1 MKRILLVLLTVFIA
15 AEVYAVRGTA
25 GGPAPFLKMG
35 AGARAVALSGAFA
48 AYYDD
53 TSCPY
58 WNPASIGGMK
68 KTSIGT
74 MLSLMTEDRAYNYA
88 DFIFPA
94 EFGVFSLSILNFSI
108 GNIEGRSGDTP
119 EYYTF
124 SNSDY
129 AYGLT
134 FAKQLISAVSVGGT
148 GKVIYRSLDK
158 YNALGFSFDAGIHL
172 KINEIFSAGV
182 VFQDFLNN
190 LTWNTNRVE
199 HILFAMKL
207 ACLAELL
214 DRQLKIS
221 AEGEQLESSELTAR
235 AGAELGLMKII
246 FLRAGCS
253 YGFLSYSF
261 DFTAGGGLKYG
272 IGGVLFQAD
281 YAIVREAFFNTADL
295 NHKFSLSAY
304 F

>member
-1 MKRILLVLLTVFIA
+1 MKRIIFIMFAMFMA
-15 AEVYAVRGTA
+15 AGIYAVRGTA

-53 TSCPY
+53 ASCPY
-58 WNPASIGGMK
+58 WNPAATGGMK
-68 KTSIGT
+68 KISIGT
-74 MLSLMTEDRAYNYA
+74 MISWMTEDRAYNYVDAVIPA
-88 DFIFPA
+88 D
-94 EFGVFSLSILNFSI
+94 FGVFSMSLLNFSI

-119 EYYTF
+119 EHYTF

-129 AYGLT
+129 AYGLG
-134 FAKQLISAVSVGGT
+134 FAKQLINPVSIGGT
-148 GKVIYRSLDK
+148 GKIIYRTLDK
-158 YNALGFSFDAGIHL
+158 YSALGFSFDAGIHM
-172 KINEIFSAGV
+172 KISEIFSAGV

-207 ACLAELL
+207 AGLAELL
-214 DRQLKIS
+214 DRQVKIS
-221 AEGEQLESSELTAR
+221 LEGEQLESSELMAR
-235 AGAELGLMKII
+235 AAAEIGFVRII

-253 YGFLSYSF
+253 YGFLSYAF
-261 DFTAGGGLKYG
+261 DFTAGGGLKYSL
-272 IGGVLFQAD
+272 GGVLFQAD
-281 YAIVREAFFNTADL
+281 YAIVREVFFNTAAL